1 MTAQPRAELFRLA
14 SGFMITK
21 AIGAAVQLGL
31 PELVS
36 ERNRSA
42 AELASAAG
50 ADPDAITRLLRALA
64 SVGVFTDDDGVIRHT
79 PMSELLARDAAGS
92 FAAQALV
99 LSGYQYLTWGESLE
113 SFRTGLPAFP
123 AVHGQPIF
131 DWLAEHPEQAS
142 QFNEAMSGGASLRRE
157 PLLDRDWSGV
167 STVVDVGGGSGSTVI
182 ALLLAHP
189 HLRGVVFDLPHVEGE
204 ARAAIEQAELSARCR
219 YVGGSFFESVPPGAD
234 VYVMSAIL
242 HDWDDDDAV
251 KILTNI
257 RSAIAPDGKLLLLE
271 SVLPER
277 SSSDLGLLIDLEML
291 VAVGGKE
298 RTHAEWATLLSRA
311 GFRLNRVVPTA
322 TPVSIIEAVPA

>member
-219 YVGGSFFESVPPGAD
+219 YVGGSFFDSVPPGAD

-242 HDWDDDDAV
+242 HDWDDAAAGA
-251 KILTNI
+251 ILQTL
-257 RSAIAPDGKLLLLE
+257 RAAMRPDSRLLLLE
-271 SVLPER
+271 SVLADGDEPDVAKIT
-277 SSSDLGLLIDLEML
+277 DLHML
-291 VAVGGKE
+291 VALGGRE
-298 RTHAEWATLLSRA
+298 RTEPQWRSLLTEA
-311 GFRLNRVVPTA
+311 GFRIDGIRSGL
-322 TPVSIIEAVPA
+322 IEARPHQS

>member
-1 MTAQPRAELFRLA
+1 MAAQPRAELFRLA

-42 AELASAAG
+42 AELAHAAG

-64 SVGVFTDDDGVIRHT
+64 SVEVFTDDGGVIRHT
-79 PMSELLARDAAGS
+79 PMSELLVRDAAGS

-99 LSGYQYLTWGESLE
+99 LSGYQYLTWGESLQ

-123 AVHGQPIF
+123 SVHGQPIF

-142 QFNEAMSGGASLRRE
+142 QFNEAMTGGASLRRE
-157 PLLDRDWSGV
+157 PLLERDWTGV

-182 ALLLAHP
+182 ALLLAQQ
-189 HLRGVVFDLPHVEGE
+189 HLDGIVFDLPHLE
-204 ARAAIEQAELSARCR
+204 AEATAAIELAELSARCR
-219 YVGGSFFESVPPGAD
+219 FVGGNFFESVPPGAD

-242 HDWDDDDAV
+242 HDWDDTSAAA
-251 KILTNI
+251 ILQSLRTAM
-257 RSAIAPDGKLLLLE
+257 RPDSRLLLLE
-271 SVLPER
+271 SVLADGNEPDVAKIT
-277 SSSDLGLLIDLEML
+277 DLHML
-291 VAVGGKE
+291 VALGGRE
-298 RTHAEWATLLSRA
+298 RTEPQWRALLTGT
-311 GFRLNRVVPTA
+311 GFRMESAEPGLVVA
-322 TPVSIIEAVPA
+322 HRAD

>member
-64 SVGVFTDDDGVIRHT
+64 SVGVFTNDGGVIRHT

-99 LSGYQYLTWGESLE
+99 LSGYQYLTWGESLQ

-157 PLLDRDWSGV
+157 PLLERDWSSV
-167 STVVDVGGGSGSTVI
+167 STMVDVGGGSGSTVI

-189 HLRGVVFDLPHVEGE
+189 HLHGVVFDLPHVEGE
-204 ARAAIEQAELSARCR
+204 ATAAIKQAGLAARCR
-219 YVGGSFFESVPPGAD
+219 FVGGSFFESVPVDAD

-242 HDWDDDDAV
+242 HDWDDAAAAA
-251 KILTNI
+251 ILQTL
-257 RSAIAPDGKLLLLE
+257 RAAMRPDSRLLLLE
-271 SVLPER
+271 AVLADGDEPDVAKIA
-277 SSSDLGLLIDLEML
+277 DLHML
-291 VAVGGKE
+291 VALGGRE
-298 RTHAEWATLLSRA
+298 RTEPQWRALLTGA
-311 GFRLNRVVPTA
+311 GFRVDGIRPGLVQARPDL
-322 TPVSIIEAVPA
+322 S